1 MLRQVFYVDI
11 TEVAQT
17 GMQGDIS
24 EINTFDFQTLHQLT
38 AKVQAGCRSSYRT
51 FVLGE
56 DGLETFR
63 IFRLYRTVD
72 DGMGQGS
79 LTQSIEGFLELIVR
93 SVIKETER
101 TAAGSGVVYYFRY
114 HRVVGT
120 EIQLVADT
128 DFTGRIYQHIPQ
140 TEFFVQLTQQEYF
153 DTSSRLLL
161 ITIQTCREYLRIV
174 EYKYVFIIKVVQ
186 NILEHLVFNLSS
198 TTVQHHQ
205 ARLISILRR
214 MQSDFILG

>member
-72 DGMGQGS
+72 DGMGQGES
-79 LTQSIEGFLELIVR
+79 HPE
-93 SVIKETER
+93 
-101 TAAGSGVVYYFRY
+101 
-114 HRVVGT
+114 HRG
-120 EIQLVADT
+120 
-128 DFTGRIYQHIPQ
+128 
-140 TEFFVQLTQQEYF
+140 
-153 DTSSRLLL
+153 
-161 ITIQTCREYLRIV
+161 
-174 EYKYVFIIKVVQ
+174 
-186 NILEHLVFNLSS
+186 LS
-198 TTVQHHQ
+198 
-205 ARLISILRR
+205 
-214 MQSDFILG
+214 